1 MGIGL
6 GGRRV
11 EKHHEKIE
19 AEVGRKLRKAS
30 QMLFFRR
37 HRLPGVKG
45 WELKRSLG
53 KGYMKIIE
61 LLNSELEKIGMEVKI
76 VFEKETS
83 LKTPSEEDLSRARF
97 YVVLKEP
104 LVEKATGQRID
115 DLAALAAS
123 VAYIISRQGKVSRQ
137 ELEDLLREK
146 FPKWKVE
153 VNLDRFIRQGYLGQ
167 EEDIVYLGWRARAE
181 IDKKTLMRLL
191 LS

>member
-1 MGIGL
+1 MEE
-6 GGRRV
+6 R
-11 EKHHEKIE
+11 HEKIE
-19 AEVGRKLRKAS
+19 AEVGRKLKKAS

-45 WELKRSLG
+45 WELKKSLG

-61 LLNSELEKIGMEVKI
+61 LLNSELEKMGMEIKI
-76 VFEKETS
+76 VFEKETP

-167 EEDIVYLGWRARAE
+167 EEDIIFLGWRARAE
-181 IDKKTLMRLL
+181 IDKKTLMELL